1 MRILI
6 LILSLLTIGA
16 CSSSPNKDATKE
28 VTVTVPAVQ
37 QKAISTPAASKP
49 FTPAKPMKCK
59 YDTDCV
65 VADSCV
71 ANKCK
76 LGGNECRFRSDCPSP
91 RGTCVANK
99 CEFH

>member
-1 MRILI
+1 MRKLVLFAIALVF
-6 LILSLLTIGA
+6 TA
-16 CSSSPNKDATKE
+16 CTSAPKDGEKKE
-28 VTVTVPAVQ
+28 VTVTVPATQ